1 MQKWQTEINDS
12 RRASTYLV
20 FSEFGFK
27 QYLDIIL
34 IAKYKYALSRLQNF
48 RERERQRVPD
58 LF

>member
-34 IAKYKYALSRLQNF
+34 IAKYKYALTRLQNF